1 MEYFFIDVKLNWFDA
16 QQYCRES
23 YTDLATISSMED
35 LMRLKTPSPQETWI
49 GKFDDP
55 ASWKGVMGNDS
66 NSWRWSA
73 TGTTS
78 PGGYQNWAA
87 DEPNNY
93 HAINYCV
100 YVLNG
105 QWWDSACSQ
114 TYAFVCFSGSSQLG
128 TKQYTLFTALKNR
141 EDARSYCRQ
150 HYTDL
155 ATIEDETENTEL
167 TTVISG
173 HKVWIGLYREPW
185 RWSDGSTSNFTNWA
199 VDQPDN
205 LEFNQHCVK
214 VDQYLTWHDAFCYT
228 VEFTFHCEKAMEK
241 KLIHVAKMKLQSAAD
256 LSDPFIS
263 ILNQMEEYLLN
274 MRLTDINL
282 KWKILPQK

>member
-114 TYAFVCFSGSSQLG
+114 TYAFVCFSG
-128 TKQYTLFTALKNR
+128 TKNYTFVNASMTWK
-141 EDARSYCRQ
+141 DAQSYCRQ
-150 HYTDL
+150 HHTDL
-155 ATIEDETENTEL
+155 ATIRDETENSAVAAL
-167 TTVISG
+167 SSNAS
-173 HKVWIGLYREPW
+173 VWIGLYREPW
-185 RWSDGSTSNFTNWA
+185 RWSDGSSGTFTNWQN
-199 VDQPDN
+199 DQPDN
-205 LEFNQHCVK
+205 YKMNQHCVK
-214 VDQYLTWHDAFCYT
+214 LNQYKKYIDAFCT
-228 VEFTFHCEKAMEK
+228 NLFAFHCEKAVEK
-241 KLIHVAKMKLQSAAD
+241 KQTHVYRMELQAAVD
-256 LSDPFIS
+256 LSEPS
-263 ILNQMEEYLLN
+263 LSTLNQIQEYFLN
-274 MRLTDINL
+274 MDSLI
-282 KWKILPQK
+282 